1 MDFDFYFNATEE
13 SFAEEKQHML
23 SRMEELREG
32 WEETVELDLLAS
44 QKCQEL
50 TELKNILS
58 KNHLQILRT
67 REEMLIAEFINAKLQ
82 FQNRLLQNE
91 IWRLLPFAETESATI
106 DYKINLDLD
115 RYEKPK
121 QDKVSP
127 DEKFQKQLKSI
138 LLRWEDLTETQKL
151 VFEDEEKLRQ
161 QDETVFSNF
170 YQDYVQQN
178 QTAHKLIDE
187 QLDDLFHRIVF
198 EQSTLKDTSLQNKM
212 LIDAM
217 DRKKETLLSKVSQ
230 MESEAAE
237 KKIRQRELSQKKG
250 QAMLNSARERIRNIE
265 RNNIKRYNQLKDQ
278 DSDLRVL
285 YKQKQES
292 VKKLTEQFK
301 KLKKN
306 KGGFLKKGKIKI
318 KNLEGQLN
326 ALISAATAM
335 KLCPEFEHQ
344 YIINAVSS
352 AVNNHADA
360 MMSFEEMSLKVK
372 NMEERISKLT
382 QLFS

>member
-23 SRMEELREG
+23 SRIDELRQG
-32 WEETVELDLLAS
+32 WEETTELDLLAS
-44 QKCQEL
+44 QKCSEL

-67 REEMLIAEFINAKLQ
+67 REEMLNAEFTNAKLQ

-91 IWRLLPFAETESATI
+91 IWRLLPYAETESSTI

-115 RYEKPK
+115 QYEKPK
-121 QDKVSP
+121 QMKVSP
-127 DEKFQKQLKSI
+127 DEKFKKQLSTI
-138 LLRWEDLTETQKL
+138 LHKWEDLSETQRL
-151 VFEDEEKLRQ
+151 VFEDEEKLRA
-161 QDETVFSNF
+161 QDEAVFSNF

-178 QTAHKLIDE
+178 EKAHKLIDE
-187 QLDDLFHRIVF
+187 QLDDLFHRTIF
-198 EQSTLKDTSLQNKM
+198 EQSAMKDESSQSKM

-217 DRKKETLLSKVSQ
+217 DRKKETLLSKVAQ
-230 MESEAAE
+230 MESEASE

-250 QAMLNSARERIRNIE
+250 QALLNSARERIRNIE

-278 DSDLRVL
+278 DADLRVL

-301 KLKKN
+301 KLKRN
-306 KGGFLKKGKIKI
+306 KGGFLKQGKIKI
-318 KNLEGQLN
+318 EALEGQLN
-326 ALISAATAM
+326 ALITAATAM

-352 AVNNHADA
+352 AVNNHADT
-360 MMSFEEMSLKVK
+360 MMTFEEMSLKVK
-372 NMEERISKLT
+372 NMEERISNLT